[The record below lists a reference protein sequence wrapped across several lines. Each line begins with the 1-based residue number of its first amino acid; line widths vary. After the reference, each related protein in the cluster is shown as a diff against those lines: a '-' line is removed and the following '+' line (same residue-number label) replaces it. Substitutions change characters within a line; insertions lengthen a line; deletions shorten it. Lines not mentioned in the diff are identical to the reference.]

1 MALLEN
7 VRGVLVHLL
16 RVIKTMKNALGSE
29 YNVIVAPLLSQSIE
43 GTYMVAVCS
52 VRAQICYTK
61 LELDAAHLSARV
73 RRPRVWFLLVRSDL
87 CRPEAEAS

>member
-1 MALLEN
+1 M
-7 VRGVLVHLL
+7 HLF

-29 YNVIVAPLLSQSIE
+29 YNVIVAPLLSIE
-43 GTYMVAVCS
+43 GTYIVAVCS

-61 LELDAAHLSARV
+61 LELDAAHLGARV